1 MALLKLKPADLMNS
15 GSGNDS
21 IDTFVRQ
28 TMGKEPYISFS
39 RANEN
44 PVQWIQLLSALEQ
57 QEMPGWSLLSPMNI
71 QMQKCDKC
79 SREFCSSISYRRHL
93 RLHRRKLNVD
103 KDSATKI
110 SGLLEAF
117 WNKVPI
123 IFLSAPL
130 GFSTIESFTEFDML
144 DPLVQ
149 LTVEEAM
156 EIMSLDDVSLAGV
169 SGPEIIKALASFIR
183 KLGYTSLPPSYV
195 KSGSV
200 LLDIVQGRP
209 PRFPI
214 SSQELF
220 NILDGASENTFLCAG
235 TAESLQKFVFDGDA
249 GKIGLEMRN
258 VVACTSFLVEQKL
271 VKACLADKDAES
283 LRYQKLLVEEEEAA
297 QKRQAVL
304 LERKRQKKL
313 RQKEQRAKELPIDED
328 DDSIV
333 ESSPSPPS
341 SILVDDY
348 ESTQEMLEIPLNAAT
363 PSPQPSQLVN
373 VEDTDKDQENRHPDY
388 GAHQKIENRTW
399 HQGGRRQV
407 DNSYWQAAKSHRNTN
422 GFHTNHNYQA
432 LKPVVSQKRASSR
445 NFHTAASS
453 TKVWTPK
460 PKSES
465 HEESSKTSPPVDEA
479 KLPCPET
486 RLLIGSIPIP
496 LGDHIL
502 QGKDGNFGRS
512 SENVTRERS
521 VEGEGDEGAA
531 NSSVINPVISLRA
544 VHLHGNGGQ
553 LPTHNSSGES
563 EVGGVLSNDDNVIH
577 PTLVVESAVNGCKD
591 ECTSCLEAG
600 HQGDMEFSS
609 HEAEAFL
616 SLRWKEAI
624 MGNHVE
630 LVLFAEEPPG
640 QFESQD
646 VDNEA
651 NLSSKV
657 DEHSI
662 LRSTENRLPVRPIVD
677 SSAPTKSKIRAKP
690 EKGSKVKYIQKQRSG
705 F

>member
-1 MALLKLKPADLMNS
+1 MPLLKIKPADPMKFD
-15 GSGNDS
+15 SGNDS
-21 IDTFVRQ
+21 IDTFVKQ
-28 TMGKEPYISFS
+28 TTGKEPYISFS

-44 PVQWIQLLSALEQ
+44 PVQWIQLLNALEQ
-57 QEMPGWSLLSPMNI
+57 QELPGWSLLAPLQI
-71 QMQKCDKC
+71 QMQKCEKC
-79 SREFCSSISYRRHL
+79 SREFCSTIGYRRHM
-93 RLHRRKLNVD
+93 RLHRRKLNLD

-110 SGLLEAF
+110 RGSLEAF
-117 WNKVPI
+117 WDK
-123 IFLSAPL
+123 
-130 GFSTIESFTEFDML
+130 
-144 DPLVQ
+144 

-156 EIMSLDDVSLAGV
+156 EIMSFDDVSLAGV
-169 SGPEIIKALASFIR
+169 AGPAIIKALASFIR

-195 KSGSV
+195 KSGSA

-220 NILDGASENTFLCAG
+220 DILDGASENTFLCAG

-249 GKIGLEMRN
+249 GKVGLEMRN

-271 VKACLADKDAES
+271 VKACLADKDAEA
-283 LRYQKLLVEEEEAA
+283 LRHQKLLVEEEEAA

-304 LERKRQKKL
+304 LEKKRQKKL

-348 ESTQEMLEIPLNAAT
+348 ESTREMLDIPLNAAT

-373 VEDTDKDQENRHPDY
+373 VEEDTDKDQENRHPDY
-388 GAHQKIENRTW
+388 AAHQKNEHRTW
-399 HQGGRRQV
+399 HQGGRRQL
-407 DNSYWQAAKSHRNTN
+407 DNSHWQAPKSHRNPN

-445 NFHTAASS
+445 NIHTAASS

-465 HEESSKTSPPVDEA
+465 HEEISKTTLLVDEA

-486 RLLIGSIPIP
+486 KFLIGSIPIP
-496 LGDHIL
+496 LGDLIR
-502 QGKDGNFGRS
+502 QGHDGNFGRS
-512 SENVTRERS
+512 SENVTCERS
-521 VEGEGDEGAA
+521 VEGEGNEGTT
-531 NSSVINPVISLRA
+531 NSSVVNPVMLLRA
-544 VHLHGNGGQ
+544 FNRRGNEGQ
-553 LPTHNSSGES
+553 LPNHNSSGDS
-563 EVGGVLSNDDNVIH
+563 EVGGVLGNDDNVVH
-577 PTLVVESAVNGCKD
+577 PTLIVESALNGCKD
-591 ECTSCLEAG
+591 ECTSRLEAG

-616 SLRWKEAI
+616 SERWKEAV
-624 MGNHVE
+624 MGDHVE
-630 LVLFAEEPPG
+630 LVLFAEEPAG
-640 QFESQD
+640 HFESQD
-646 VDNEA
+646 VKYEA
-651 NLSSKV
+651 DLSSKV

-662 LRSTENRLPVRPIVD
+662 LRSSENRLPVCPTVD
-677 SSAPTKSKIRAKP
+677 SSAPTKSKIRAKKP
-690 EKGSKVKYIQKQRSG
+690 EKGSKVKYIEKQRSG